1 MGLSDA
7 PGSPLKT
14 GLSVLGEYSLSPRGL
29 CLYLDDSALPHSPAP
44 PHLLLQEFFSPSVPA
59 QKRCNIPFP
68 VNIEHAWPPALK
80 AL

>member
-44 PHLLLQEFFSPSVPA
+44 PISFYKSSLALLFLPRNDVTSPS
-59 QKRCNIPFP
+59 
-68 VNIEHAWPPALK
+68 L
-80 AL
+80 